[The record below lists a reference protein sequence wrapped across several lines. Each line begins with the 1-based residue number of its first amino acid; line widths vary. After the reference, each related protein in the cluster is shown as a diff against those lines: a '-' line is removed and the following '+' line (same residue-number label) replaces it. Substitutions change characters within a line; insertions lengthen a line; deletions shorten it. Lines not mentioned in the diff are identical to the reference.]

1 VPRGQSITRA
11 QDFYTMSANYTF
23 PIWYPDLALG
33 PIVNFQ
39 RLRGNLFVDY
49 AFGKTTSISRNYT
62 SLGGELKVDLNVM
75 RFLPQFNI
83 GVRYSHAVE
92 TNTSSFEFLVGNI
105 GF

>member
-1 VPRGQSITRA
+1 
-11 QDFYTMSANYTF
+11 MSANYTF